1 MDLALA
7 LGSRLPA
14 LPLRMFRKPP
24 GCCELLPFAAESF
37 TTPQWEFTRNQQGA
51 ADDWAAF
58 RNDVGAQ
65 VEDSYSK
72 FTNGF
77 GSKAIIVSPPPFQ
90 FELDFE
96 LMTQRNV
103 ESGTVHRIRRT
114 LVPAAQLREG

>member
-37 TTPQWEFTRNQQGA
+37 TTPQWEFTRNHQGA
-51 ADDWAAF
+51 EYWAPFPKA
-58 RNDVGAQ
+58 VGAQ
-65 VEDSYSK
+65 LEAGYSK